1 MKVQQL
7 NEMNESELLDKL
19 NENLDSLQNLK
30 FQQALQQLDDATN
43 IKKTRREIAQIITI
57 THRNPQFSTHF
68 HYFHFESTLFH

>member
-7 NEMNESELLDKL
+7 NEINESELLDKL

-43 IKKTRREIAQIITI
+43 IKKTRREIAQIKTVLKEFKIGI
-57 THRNPQFSTHF
+57 RKN
-68 HYFHFESTLFH
+68 

>member
-1 MKVQQL
+1 MKAQQI

-43 IKKTRREIAQIITI
+43 IKKTRREIAQIKTVLKEFKIGI
-57 THRNPQFSTHF
+57 RKN
-68 HYFHFESTLFH
+68 

>member
-1 MKVQQL
+1 MKAQQL

-43 IKKTRREIAQIITI
+43 IKKTRREIAQIKTVLKEIKI
-57 THRNPQFSTHF
+57 GIRKN
-68 HYFHFESTLFH
+68 

>member
-1 MKVQQL
+1 MKAQQL

-43 IKKTRREIAQIITI
+43 IKKTRREIAQIKTVLKEFEIGI
-57 THRNPQFSTHF
+57 RNN
-68 HYFHFESTLFH
+68 

>member
-1 MKVQQL
+1 MKAQQL

-43 IKKTRREIAQIITI
+43 IKKTRREIAQIKTVLKEFKIGI
-57 THRNPQFSTHF
+57 RKN
-68 HYFHFESTLFH
+68 

>member
-1 MKVQQL
+1 MKAQQL

-43 IKKTRREIAQIITI
+43 IKKTRREIAQIKTVLKEFKIGI
-57 THRNPQFSTHF
+57 RQN
-68 HYFHFESTLFH
+68 

>member
-1 MKVQQL
+1 MKAQQL

-43 IKKTRREIAQIITI
+43 IKKTRREIAQIKTVLKEFKIGIRKT
-57 THRNPQFSTHF
+57 
-68 HYFHFESTLFH
+68 

>member
-1 MKVQQL
+1 MKAQQL

-43 IKKTRREIAQIITI
+43 IKKTRREIAQIKTVLK
-57 THRNPQFSTHF
+57 QFKIGIRKN
-68 HYFHFESTLFH
+68 

>member
-1 MKVQQL
+1 MKAQQL

-43 IKKTRREIAQIITI
+43 IKKTRREIAQIKTVLKE
-57 THRNPQFSTHF
+57 
-68 HYFHFESTLFH
+68 FEIGVRKN

>member
-43 IKKTRREIAQIITI
+43 IKKTRREIAQIKTVLKEFKIGI
-57 THRNPQFSTHF
+57 RKN
-68 HYFHFESTLFH
+68 

>member
-1 MKVQQL
+1 MKAQQL

-43 IKKTRREIAQIITI
+43 IKKTRREIAQIKTVLREFKIGI
-57 THRNPQFSTHF
+57 RKN
-68 HYFHFESTLFH
+68 

>member
-1 MKVQQL
+1 MKAQQL

-43 IKKTRREIAQIITI
+43 IKKTRREIAQIKTVLKE
-57 THRNPQFSTHF
+57 
-68 HYFHFESTLFH
+68 FEIGIRKN

>member
-1 MKVQQL
+1 MKPQQL

-43 IKKTRREIAQIITI
+43 IKKTRREIAQIKTVLKEFKIGI
-57 THRNPQFSTHF
+57 RKN
-68 HYFHFESTLFH
+68 

>member
-1 MKVQQL
+1 MKTQQL

-43 IKKTRREIAQIITI
+43 IKKTRREIAQIKTVLKE
-57 THRNPQFSTHF
+57 
-68 HYFHFESTLFH
+68 FEIGIRKN